1 MLTPWRWECTS
12 NRERETAGD
21 YCGIARWMV
30 EVTYNGSNG
39 MRWGRAEG
47 ARGFSVLEM
56 LMVTVITLIVGGM
69 AVLKILPNL
78 QNSRSDVAMSQVLG
92 QLRQAREYAIENRR
106 YIQVTFPTAVVAG
119 QTLSEIT
126 MTQKNSL
133 TANAGADVVIG
144 TIPIEQPVEFYLYPG
159 VVDTPDAF
167 GNSAAIYFE
176 NTSGG
181 PSGGMYFQNDGE
193 LVDGSTFQAINGT
206 VFIGVSTLSNTSA
219 RAITVLGSTG
229 RVRAWKFN
237 GSAWSQ
243 Q

>member
-1 MLTPWRWECTS
+1 MEL
-12 NRERETAGD
+12 
-21 YCGIARWMV
+21 
-30 EVTYNGSNG
+30 
-39 MRWGRAEG
+39 
-47 ARGFSVLEM
+47 
-56 LMVTVITLIVGGM
+56 LMVVVCLLIVGGM
-69 AVLKILPNL
+69 AVLRILPNL
-78 QNSRSDVAMSQVLG
+78 QNSRSDVAMQQVLG

-106 YIQVTFPTAVVAG
+106 YVQVTFPIVIASG

-133 TANAGADVVIG
+133 TANAGADVVLS
-144 TIPIEQPVEFYLYPG
+144 TIPIEQPLQFYIYTG
-159 VVDTPDAF
+159 VTDTPDAF
-167 GNSAAIYFE
+167 GNSAAVYFE

-206 VFIGVSTLSNTSA
+206 VFLGNSTLTNTAA
-219 RAITVLGSTG
+219 RAVTVLGATG

>member
-1 MLTPWRWECTS
+1 MEL
-12 NRERETAGD
+12 
-21 YCGIARWMV
+21 
-30 EVTYNGSNG
+30 
-39 MRWGRAEG
+39 
-47 ARGFSVLEM
+47 
-56 LMVTVITLIVGGM
+56 LMVVVCLLIVGGM
-69 AVLKILPNL
+69 AVLRIIPNL
-78 QNSRSDVAMSQVLG
+78 QNSRSDVAMQQVLG

-106 YIQVTFPTAVVAG
+106 YVQVTFPVVIASG

-133 TANAGADVVIG
+133 TANAGADVVLS
-144 TIPIEQPVEFYLYPG
+144 TIPIEQPLQFYIYSG
-159 VVDTPDAF
+159 VIDTPDGF
-167 GNSAAIYFE
+167 GNSAAVYFE

-193 LVDGSTFQAINGT
+193 LVDGSTFQAINGS
-206 VFIGVSTLSNTSA
+206 VFIGNSTLTNTAA
-219 RAITVLGSTG
+219 RAVTVLGATG

>member
-1 MLTPWRWECTS
+1 
-12 NRERETAGD
+12 
-21 YCGIARWMV
+21 MV
-30 EVTYNGSNG
+30 AAAHKGSNG
-39 MRWGRAEG
+39 RRSVRQQG
-47 ARGFSVLEM
+47 ARGFSLLEL
-56 LMVTVITLIVGGM
+56 LMVVIVTLIVAGM
-69 AVLKILPNL
+69 AVTRLLPNL
-78 QNSRSDVAMSQVLG
+78 QNQRSDVAMAQVEE

-106 YIQVTFPTAVVAG
+106 YVQVTFPTAVVAS
-119 QTLSEIT
+119 QTQSQIT

-133 TANAGADVVIG
+133 TANAGADVVLS
-144 TIPIEQPVEFYLYPG
+144 TVPIETPVQFYIYTG

-206 VFIGVSTLSNTSA
+206 VFLGVSTLSTTSA

-229 RVRAWKFN
+229 RVRAWKYN

>member
-1 MLTPWRWECTS
+1 
-12 NRERETAGD
+12 
-21 YCGIARWMV
+21 MV
-30 EVTYNGSNG
+30 GVTDKGSSG
-39 MRWGRAEG
+39 GRRVRYQG
-47 ARGFSVLEM
+47 ARGFSVMEL
-56 LMVTVITLIVGGM
+56 LMVVVCLLIVGGM
-69 AVLKILPNL
+69 AVLRIIPNL
-78 QNSRSDVAMSQVLG
+78 QNSRSDVAMQQVLG

-106 YIQVTFPTAVVAG
+106 YVQVTFPVVIASG

-133 TANAGADVVIG
+133 TANAGADVVLS
-144 TIPIEQPVEFYLYPG
+144 TIPIEQPLQFYIYSG
-159 VVDTPDAF
+159 VIDTPDGF
-167 GNSAAIYFE
+167 GNSAAVYFE

-193 LVDGSTFQAINGT
+193 LVDGSTFQAINGS
-206 VFIGVSTLSNTSA
+206 VFIGNSTLTNTAA
-219 RAITVLGSTG
+219 RAVTVLGATG

>member
-1 MLTPWRWECTS
+1 
-12 NRERETAGD
+12 
-21 YCGIARWMV
+21 MV
-30 EVTYNGSNG
+30 GVTDKGSSG
-39 MRWGRAEG
+39 GRRVRYRG
-47 ARGFSVLEM
+47 ARGFSVMEL
-56 LMVTVITLIVGGM
+56 LMVVVCLLIVGGM
-69 AVLKILPNL
+69 AVLRIIPNL
-78 QNSRSDVAMSQVLG
+78 QNSRSDVAMQQVLG

-106 YIQVTFPTAVVAG
+106 YVQVTFPVVIASG

-133 TANAGADVVIG
+133 TANAGADVVLS
-144 TIPIEQPVEFYLYPG
+144 TIPIEQPLQFYIYSG
-159 VVDTPDAF
+159 VIDTPDGF
-167 GNSAAIYFE
+167 GNSAAVYFE

-193 LVDGSTFQAINGT
+193 LVDGSTFQAINGS
-206 VFIGVSTLSNTSA
+206 VFIGNSTLTNTAA
-219 RAITVLGSTG
+219 RAVTVLGATG